1 MTKHLSLVTSGARTS
16 LTCKMRHL
24 GRVREEGD
32 GGGYSEIATSHDVEV
47 GDRVLGSKIAKG
59 VNMYA

>member
-1 MTKHLSLVTSGARTS
+1 MARTS

-32 GGGYSEIATSHDVEV
+32 GGGYSEIATSRDAEV
-47 GDRVLGSKIAKG
+47 GDRVLGSKIAKW

>member
-1 MTKHLSLVTSGARTS
+1 
-16 LTCKMRHL
+16 MRHF

-32 GGGYSEIATSHDVEV
+32 GGGYSEIATSRDAEV
-47 GDRVLGSKIAKG
+47 GDRVLGSKIAKW

>member
-1 MTKHLSLVTSGARTS
+1 
-16 LTCKMRHL
+16 MRHL

-32 GGGYSEIATSHDVEV
+32 GGGYSEIATLRDVEV
-47 GDRVLGSKIAKG
+47 GDRVLGSKIAKW